1 MISDFDSVFDDVRR
15 APRRP
20 AREAVMKTKALIRK
34 AAESVV
40 RKCLDGQPGGFST
53 REIFDQVAE
62 FSGSYTSPNALGTA
76 LGDGVRGSG
85 LGLHR
90 DEAGKFRR
98 CRDNAALALTA
109 LGAAE
114 RELLA
119 RELSF
124 SETRDLFDAI
134 DRLPPAPPTPSK

>member
-1 MISDFDSVFDDVRR
+1 MISDFESVFDDVRR

-20 AREAVMKTKALIRK
+20 ARGAVMKTKAILRK

-62 FSGSYTSPNALGTA
+62 FATSYKCSNAIGTA

-90 DEAGKFRR
+90 DETGNFRR
-98 CRDNAALALTA
+98 CRDNAALALA
-109 LGAAE
+109 ELSDAE

-119 RELSF
+119 RQLTF
-124 SETRDLFDAI
+124 SGTNGLIDAI
-134 DRLPPAPPTPSK
+134 DRLPPAPSTASI

>member
-1 MISDFDSVFDDVRR
+1 
-15 APRRP
+15 
-20 AREAVMKTKALIRK
+20 MKTKAILRK

-62 FSGSYTSPNALGTA
+62 FATSYKCSNAIGTA

-90 DEAGKFRR
+90 DETGNFRR
-98 CRDNAALALTA
+98 CRDNAALALA
-109 LGAAE
+109 ELSDAE

-119 RELSF
+119 RQLTF
-124 SETRDLFDAI
+124 SGTNGLIDAI
-134 DRLPPAPPTPSK
+134 DRLPPAPSTASI